1 MSKKIDEK
9 DIVSRLLSFGL
20 TEKEARIYL
29 ALLPYRD
36 IGTSKLVRST
46 GLHGQ
51 FVYNALASLEE
62 KGLARHVVQ
71 NGRKKFS
78 ANTPTRL
85 VSRIEER
92 RLSVKSLA
100 RELQT
105 RYTGGREQ
113 DIEIYQGESAFIAHQ
128 LDLLERTP
136 EGGTIDVIASES
148 ERYMRTFDAE
158 GTSHVYETVRERRKI
173 RIRYIGSESQRT
185 RLQSMEKERPLWTYR
200 ILPGQSTGVMNTDIW
215 THNVTMN
222 IFGDPILSI
231 SITGKEIADGYRAF
245 FETLWKLSSR

>member
-51 FVYNALASLEE
+51 YVYNALASLEE
-62 KGLARHVVQ
+62 KGLARHVLQ

-85 VSRIEER
+85 VSLIEER

-173 RIRYIGSESQRT
+173 RIRYI
-185 RLQSMEKERPLWTYR
+185 
-200 ILPGQSTGVMNTDIW
+200 
-215 THNVTMN
+215 
-222 IFGDPILSI
+222 
-231 SITGKEIADGYRAF
+231 
-245 FETLWKLSSR
+245 